1 MEKLMNVG
9 TMDNYYEQIV
19 QKKFNSKML
28 ATLIMS
34 MVGIVVAIFLSIYL
48 SIYFNWLVPVS
59 LLLLGIGIWLIC
71 FLIKNSGVEYEYTF
85 VLGELRIERIKGR
98 SRRKNVTAF
107 DVKAI
112 DDIGLYFDPESHERN
127 VNPKDFPL
135 VLRAAANE
143 KDGLTYYA
151 KIHDKVRHKP
161 ALLLFSPND
170 TTLEKIK
177 PYLSVELKKKYLK
190 LQKESQ
196 KAKEQSEKAE

>member
-59 LLLLGIGIWLIC
+59 LLLLGIGIWLIW

-112 DDIGLYFDPESHERN
+112 DDIGLYFDPESHEHN

-143 KDGLTYYA
+143 KDGL
-151 KIHDKVRHKP
+151 IHDKVRHKP

>member
-59 LLLLGIGIWLIC
+59 LLLLGIGIWLIW

-85 VLGELRIERIKGR
+85 VLGELRIERIKR
-98 SRRKNVTAF
+98 QRRF
-107 DVKAI
+107 
-112 DDIGLYFDPESHERN
+112 
-127 VNPKDFPL
+127 
-135 VLRAAANE
+135 AAAAHTRYHNQFILR
-143 KDGLTYYA
+143 DIYRYILQV
-151 KIHDKVRHKP
+151 VRP
-161 ALLLFSPND
+161 SSSNMDIIFSYNALYSTINRS
-170 TTLEKIK
+170 TN
-177 PYLSVELKKKYLK
+177 
-190 LQKESQ
+190 
-196 KAKEQSEKAE
+196 

>member
-9 TMDNYYEQIV
+9 SMDNYYEQIV

-28 ATLIMS
+28 ATLVLA
-34 MVGIVVAIFLSIYL
+34 MVGIVFAIFLSIYL

-59 LLLLGIGIWLIC
+59 LLLLGVGIWLIW
-71 FLIKNSGVEYEYTF
+71 FMIKNSGVEYEYTF
-85 VLGELRIERIKGR
+85 VMGEMRIERIKGR

-112 DDIGLYFDPESHERN
+112 DDIGLYYDADSGERK
-127 VNPKDFPL
+127 VNPKDSPL
-135 VLRAAANE
+135 VLRAASNE

-151 KIHDKVRHKP
+151 KIHDKIRHKP

-190 LQKESQ
+190 LQKDAE
-196 KAKEQSEKAE
+196 KAKSKAENNE